1 MLAVSQA
8 MPCCSSAPVSGANE
22 CSKRARGARG
32 AGGAFALIMLIV
44 LVMEA
49 RSHAN
54 HSLQFA
60 SKFHNRRARGSRMG
74 RCLHWSRLPQ
84 WVGCLVVLACQ
95 SATHTHTHTY
105 RCGCGC
111 APLCANSFIMNSWL
125 GLLAATFVRSL
136 SQMLHS
142 PFSII
147 CVVCY
152 YFYYDHEWVEGAR
165 GLGGWGSS
173 GQPQRVIN
181 VLNWSMNRVYLPLC
195 FTSKLSSRALPLLPL
210 LHC

>member
-1 MLAVSQA
+1 
-8 MPCCSSAPVSGANE
+8 MPRCSSAPVSGANE
-22 CSKRARGARG
+22 CSKRARGVG
-32 AGGAFALIMLIV
+32 AGALALIMLIV

-84 WVGCLVVLACQ
+84 WIGCLVVLACQ
-95 SATHTHTHTY
+95 SATHTHTGVAVVVCTTVCEQFHY
-105 RCGCGC
+105 EFLAR
-111 APLCANSFIMNSWL
+111 LRSF
-125 GLLAATFVRSL
+125 VL

-152 YFYYDHEWVEGAR
+152 YFYYDHEWVEGPKGR
-165 GLGGWGSS
+165 
-173 GQPQRVIN
+173 
-181 VLNWSMNRVYLPLC
+181 
-195 FTSKLSSRALPLLPL
+195 
-210 LHC
+210 

>member
-1 MLAVSQA
+1 

-84 WVGCLVVLACQ
+84 WIGCLVVLACQ
-95 SATHTHTHTY
+95 SATHTHTQVWLWLCTTVCEQFHY
-105 RCGCGC
+105 EFLARLIGGYVRSFSRRCFIVHFQLS
-111 APLCANSFIMNSWL
+111 ASFVITFIM
-125 GLLAATFVRSL
+125 T
-136 SQMLHS
+136 
-142 PFSII
+142 
-147 CVVCY
+147 
-152 YFYYDHEWVEGAR
+152 
-165 GLGGWGSS
+165 
-173 GQPQRVIN
+173 
-181 VLNWSMNRVYLPLC
+181 MNG
-195 FTSKLSSRALPLLPL
+195 
-210 LHC
+210 

>member
-1 MLAVSQA
+1 

-22 CSKRARGARG
+22 CSREARGARG
-32 AGGAFALIMLIV
+32 AGGALALIMLIV

-95 SATHTHTHTY
+95 SATHTHTHTH

-125 GLLAATFVRSL
+125 GYVLSFSRRCFIVHFQLSASFVITFI
-136 SQMLHS
+136 MT
-142 PFSII
+142 
-147 CVVCY
+147 
-152 YFYYDHEWVEGAR
+152 
-165 GLGGWGSS
+165 
-173 GQPQRVIN
+173 
-181 VLNWSMNRVYLPLC
+181 MNG
-195 FTSKLSSRALPLLPL
+195 
-210 LHC
+210 